1 MFTEA
6 EDTLFKRF
14 HLPTARLA
22 ETHARYRSRADG
34 NDQFS
39 TFVVDLLITTQ
50 VTGAVT
56 RLIPIPLEWA
66 PMFLDGPAFGM
77 VFRRMFD
84 LLDSLD
90 EEDQNE
96 LLPILEMM
104 GMACCTADESDMA
117 PSTLSSQWTH
127 LTHHTRTKEWA
138 AEAWAQ
144 HSDPV
149 EQSLPDTEIPAQFP
163 LDQLQGLF
171 GKQWKRPAW
180 AASTQNRSTPSISS
194 AKASMEVGDL
204 GSIMVKILES

>member
-1 MFTEA
+1 
-6 EDTLFKRF
+6 
-14 HLPTARLA
+14 
-22 ETHARYRSRADG
+22 
-34 NDQFS
+34 
-39 TFVVDLLITTQ
+39 
-50 VTGAVT
+50 
-56 RLIPIPLEWA
+56 
-66 PMFLDGPAFGM
+66 MFLDGPTFGM
-77 VFRRMFD
+77 AFRRIFD
-84 LLDSLD
+84 LLNSLD

-138 AEAWAQ
+138 AEAWAR

-149 EQSLPDTEIPAQFP
+149 EQSLSDTEAPAQFP